1 MAGLPTNLMLGLFLM
16 LICSSGYLF
25 GQDTAGPEL
34 LPVPSE
40 PLPCST
46 VMRYIDDALMRAHRA
61 KAKLFVIVR
70 ARDAREGR
78 MTATRAKYLK
88 SFFRAKNFTY
98 VEVFGDISD
107 GRSNILDFYL
117 DGEVLYSLPIRKRET
132 MEWTHC

>member
-1 MAGLPTNLMLGLFLM
+1 
-16 LICSSGYLF
+16 
-25 GQDTAGPEL
+25 
-34 LPVPSE
+34 
-40 PLPCST
+40 
-46 VMRYIDDALMRAHRA
+46 
-61 KAKLFVIVR
+61 
-70 ARDAREGR
+70 